1 MFYKIKLFYFFIFII
16 ISIKFSNSY
25 IIIPFKSTNPNY
37 NLTYDNSSDFISKFK
52 KELNKNKLYTK
63 IQIGK
68 EKKDAI
74 FYLTMNDYFGL
85 LKNSCPKGVISSYNP
100 YESKSFTYDPESAC
114 TFYDLYNAKLGND
127 YISFYEYQQMNKYV
141 MVNSLILVDN
151 QSYIKREGYELDSYC
166 GKIGLIVR
174 SYYPYYYANLIS
186 DLKKNDVIKS
196 FQWGIFFFDKELSY
210 NIKKEIQNNYEGF
223 FIAGLTES
231 DYVDIFN
238 TDLIYNTYTE
248 LPIYTM
254 LGGKFDKIYFKYSGN
269 KINCSENIEF
279 EVDIEKNYITC
290 TKDYYDNIKKYFF
303 NKYFESNIC
312 KEIISNDKYD
322 RGDSMIICN
331 LTIKNELKN
340 FPNLCLLYKELN
352 FTFNLDY
359 KELFTEIN
367 NKIYFLIISPAR
379 INLGWN
385 FGNIL
390 IKKYSFMF
398 DQDKKQIYFI
408 HLKKYEMETEDD
420 GNGNNEINEDNNNF
434 KKDYRVF
441 IFLSVLIIFIII
453 AAIIGFI
460 FGRKIWEKHRKRKA
474 YELDDN
480 YDYTKDNYN
489 ENFSSIIN

>member
-1 MFYKIKLFYFFIFII
+1 
-16 ISIKFSNSY
+16 
-25 IIIPFKSTNPNY
+25 
-37 NLTYDNSSDFISKFK
+37 
-52 KELNKNKLYTK
+52 
-63 IQIGK
+63 
-68 EKKDAI
+68 
-74 FYLTMNDYFGL
+74 
-85 LKNSCPKGVISSYNP
+85 
-100 YESKSFTYDPESAC
+100 
-114 TFYDLYNAKLGND
+114 
-127 YISFYEYQQMNKYV
+127 
-141 MVNSLILVDN
+141 
-151 QSYIKREGYELDSYC
+151 
-166 GKIGLIVR
+166 
-174 SYYPYYYANLIS
+174 
-186 DLKKNDVIKS
+186 
-196 FQWGIFFFDKELSY
+196 
-210 NIKKEIQNNYEGF
+210 
-223 FIAGLTES
+223 
-231 DYVDIFN
+231 
-238 TDLIYNTYTE
+238 
-248 LPIYTM
+248 M

-290 TKDYYDNIKKYFF
+290 TKDYYYNIKKYFF

-480 YDYTKDNYN
+480 YDYSKDNYN
-489 ENFSSIIN
+489 ENFSNIIN